1 MVVQPCR
8 IARCATG
15 SFRSI
20 QPFFFFPR
28 SLFLFF
34 TRTRTLEYARNT
46 LPPLIRETSI
56 LLLGPRRYCRIA
68 AMLPIRSSHYSPT
81 RIGIG
86 KDEPIHPFFP
96 ASMRF
101 ERDVGCC
108 GCGLSN
114 EIRNFGNFFF
124 AIRWSFLYYNFL
136 DLFEMVS
143 TRWFVEMLEMIAFQC
158 GVWMCSRWDRL
169 IRGYESFF
177 RCVFIRNTSSYIRW
191 R

>member
-86 KDEPIHPFFP
+86 KADPSIFPCLDAVWTRRWLLWLWLVQRDTKFWKFFLRY
-96 ASMRF
+96 SMKF
-101 ERDVGCC
+101 SV
-108 GCGLSN
+108 L
-114 EIRNFGNFFF
+114 
-124 AIRWSFLYYNFL
+124 
-136 DLFEMVS
+136 
-143 TRWFVEMLEMIAFQC
+143 
-158 GVWMCSRWDRL
+158 
-169 IRGYESFF
+169 
-177 RCVFIRNTSSYIRW
+177 
-191 R
+191 